1 MGTKPVLIKS
11 IMTDSKAK
19 FTKELLEEIR
29 NRIGKD
35 ATEEEAGAYL
45 RSLSPEELSD
55 LTIGI
60 AMKHIV
66 SDDTLSVLSGDG
78 GSSDSDVDDDDDN
91 SIYDD
96 DAIYEGSGLLECMP
110 TIDLKKYTLR
120 IKLRGISPSIWRKI
134 QVPSSVKLTSLAE
147 IILDAMGWWNSHL
160 HQFVSKGRRDIYRT
174 AQKHG
179 DDFFLTAS
187 HWGGDYSIA
196 HLLQQPKDKVLFE
209 YDFGDGWEHEVVLS
223 KVEDYADGEKAEVH
237 LLGGKRACPPEDCG
251 GVWGYQ
257 ELCEVMAHPY
267 TTRAKELKQWLG
279 YKFDPED
286 FDKEDTECILEGY
299 NIEL

>member
-1 MGTKPVLIKS
+1 
-11 IMTDSKAK
+11 MTDSKAK

-96 DAIYEGSGLLECMP
+96 DAIYEGSGLLECML

-209 YDFGDGWEHEVVLS
+209 YDFGDGWEHEVVLR

-257 ELCEVMAHPY
+257 ELYEVMAHPY

>member
-1 MGTKPVLIKS
+1 
-11 IMTDSKAK
+11 MTDSKAK

-251 GVWGYQ
+251 GVWGHQ